1 MDYKNEGKSRK
12 ELLSHWIFDE
22 FIVLFNTDFILLN
35 ILMKY
40 RFDNNLTPKI

>member
-12 ELLSHWIFDE
+12 ELLSQWILDE

-40 RFDNNLTPKI
+40 RFDDNLIPKI